1 MLKSYWN
8 THLLQYTCDM
18 GPESYKELP
27 GHSASQCNFR
37 AGTAMLLSKPQ
48 AGASGLPRSD
58 YLQCHLAMLLSSRPQ
73 QAQLP
78 SLPDRPCTTVLYGNY
93 CHGFLAPSL
102 PQAQRPDNSPTQALT
117 QAFTQPGFF
126 FLLVH
131 RLSFFSDT
139 VPRTSLWKP
148 CLVTSPIPT
157 QFCSC
162 SVTSDRN
169 TSSVIIVLTMSFLVF
184 VFLEYTD
191 ILRGRNLW
199 WVLPMCKEA
208 RYDFFIGN
216 CCLTSEFCPTSCE
229 RGEAQGGWVIPSS
242 LG

>member
-139 VPRTSLWKP
+139 VPRDLP
-148 CLVTSPIPT
+148 
-157 QFCSC
+157 
-162 SVTSDRN
+162 
-169 TSSVIIVLTMSFLVF
+169 
-184 VFLEYTD
+184 LEALPGNFSNSYS
-191 ILRGRNLW
+191 IL
-199 WVLPMCKEA
+199 
-208 RYDFFIGN
+208 
-216 CCLTSEFCPTSCE
+216 
-229 RGEAQGGWVIPSS
+229 
-242 LG
+242 